1 GPASLLGL
9 PCLSVPCGLVDGLPV
24 GMQVIG
30 TALGEQKVLDVANT
44 LEHTRPLGDARA
56 TAHLV

>member
-1 GPASLLGL
+1 
-9 PCLSVPCGLVDGLPV
+9 
-24 GMQVIG
+24 MQVIG